1 VAPQSDLERTFSRRM
16 RGLYDRAKSEA
27 GYNASI
33 FLRMLGEHGALETAR
48 RLVMSPLPS
57 EGFTQLCLK
66 GRLDLTVESLVLEP
80 QFEPLFDEEM
90 RDHAR
95 ERLRAYGEPD
105 PRT

>member
-1 VAPQSDLERTFSRRM
+1 M
-16 RGLYDRAKSEA
+16 RALYDRAKSEA
-27 GYNASI
+27 DYNASI
-33 FLRMLGEHGALETAR
+33 FLRMLGEHGGLETAR
-48 RLVMSPLPS
+48 RLVLSSQPS
-57 EGFTQLCLK
+57 DGFTQLWLK

-95 ERLRAYGEPD
+95 ERLRAYGESD